1 MFKKLRKDYN
11 IVRISKRIKQIKG
24 YGEKSVF
31 EGNWD
36 GKNAKGL
43 IFTLFMI
50 DDLKINQQDFVKYLV
65 DNQEK
70 GSVIDELYE
79 DFINLK
85 LLEVEESNYQKNI
98 QNTKHYSKNTG
109 MVYCCLIYQQT
120 LFGAKL

>member
-11 IVRISKRIKQIKG
+11 IVRISKRIKQGKG

-70 GSVIDELYE
+70 SSVIDELYE

-85 LLEVEESNYQKNI
+85 LLEVEKVIYQKNI

-109 MVYCCLIYQQT
+109 MVYCCLI
-120 LFGAKL
+120 